1 MHIAIIFEQK
11 KRITSMDVIAM
22 NPSNGTPIS
31 ASHKSRNIV
40 TICNT
45 SPQNK
50 SNLTLKQLVRW
61 IIWSYKSWCD
71 NAERPAWAGALN
83 NLWYMSMPST
93 LMALNESTQIL
104 RTIKYGSGAQRQ
116 SHVLNTTFH
125 VQIQEVKNP
134 HSICVKKI
142 NSHWCMPPTKV
153 QYNSTSYKYIL
164 VKDRLFRHFTDAY
177 SFVCTNPS

>member
-1 MHIAIIFEQK
+1 MYGATLVNWKKILIMLNIKLPITNAYCSHLWAE

-50 SNLTLKQLVRW
+50 SNLTLQQLVRW

-93 LMALNESTQIL
+93 LIALNESTQIL
-104 RTIKYGSGAQRQ
+104 RTVKYGSGAQRQ

-125 VQIQEVKNP
+125 VQIQDVKNP
-134 HSICVKKI
+134 HSICVKK
-142 NSHWCMPPTKV
+142 
-153 QYNSTSYKYIL
+153 
-164 VKDRLFRHFTDAY
+164 
-177 SFVCTNPS
+177 